1 MKIELRMRKKPNLP
15 ARIERCGSVI
25 IQNPQENR
33 GKWNEKFGKKRIEL
47 EIGCG
52 KGKFINTLARNN
64 PETLFLAIERE
75 EGALVMA
82 CEKALDAE
90 SKNIFFIDD
99 DAVKLEEF
107 FAPGELSR
115 IYLNFSDPWP
125 KARHFKRRLT
135 YRDFIKT
142 YCNVLAEN
150 GEIFIKTDNK
160 NLFEFTLN
168 ELSECDMRL
177 KNITFDLH
185 NTPTENVMT
194 EYEERFSSQGMPIY
208 RVEAY
213 KR

>member
-1 MKIELRMRKKPNLP
+1 MRMRKKPNLGV
-15 ARIERCGSVI
+15 RLERCEGVI
-25 IQNPQENR
+25 IAEPETLF
-33 GKWNEKFGKKRIEL
+33 GKWNETLGGKEIYL

-52 KGKFINTLARNN
+52 KGRFINTLAQQN
-64 PETLFLAIERE
+64 PDILYIGIERE

-82 CEKALDAE
+82 TEKAVAFGL
-90 SKNIFFIDD
+90 KNICFIDG
-99 DAVKLEEF
+99 DAVRLQEF

-125 KARHFKRRLT
+125 KSKHAKRRLT
-135 YRDFIKT
+135 YRGFLNL
-142 YCNVLAEN
+142 YCKVLKDK
-150 GEIFIKTDNK
+150 GEIFVKTDNK
-160 NLFEFTLN
+160 GLFEFTLN
-168 ELSECDMRL
+168 ELAECDLKM

-185 NTPTENVMT
+185 STDTPNVMT